1 MTRAPRH
8 ELAVGLVLVVALLA
22 FVALL
27 IKAGTGPGFLSS
39 RREIDVVFADGQG
52 LRAGSPVRI
61 AGLDVGQV
69 IEVDLAE
76 LDGLLLAR
84 VRISLPEALAA
95 KLRRDA
101 KITIQSNITGQNC
114 VNVVAAGAAEESLTP
129 GQVVRGVETSF
140 FDPILKEVGLGPAER
155 SDISRSIAQVREAID
170 QAKPKVLAALGNV
183 SETTATFKAV
193 ATDAGPT
200 IQESLA
206 HVKELTRR
214 LEAQA
219 PKIESALSRVDEL
232 ATQVNGLVH
241 QARPDLL
248 DTIGNARDLSADVRD
263 AIRSERPKVAKLL
276 DGIDPIRTRLER
288 VLYNSEVVTGQ
299 GAELMVSSRAN
310 AERAVAN
317 VRDAT
322 DWADQLVQ
330 KIYSNP
336 FVLSPFYKPKPDD
349 IRAQAVIDTARVF
362 MKGAKEL
369 GDLVKTMEGMQKSS
383 MSEQRRQ
390 EFDQLYRRATALMDW
405 LTRTEQQLAEGLRT
419 QQQQRR

>member
-27 IKAGTGPGFLSS
+27 VKAGTGPGFLSA
-39 RREIDVVFADGQG
+39 RREIDVIFVDGQG

-69 IEVDLAE
+69 IDVDLAE
-76 LDGLLLAR
+76 LDGMLLAR
-84 VRISLPEALAA
+84 VRVSLPEALAA
-95 KLRRDA
+95 KLRKDT

-114 VNVVAAGAAEESLTP
+114 VNVIAAGTAGESLAP

-170 QAKPKVLAALGNV
+170 QAKPKILMALTNV
-183 SETTATFKAV
+183 SETTATLNAV
-193 ATDAGPT
+193 AAGAGPSV
-200 IQESLA
+200 QEA
-206 HVKELTRR
+206 VDHAKELSKR
-214 LEAQA
+214 LEMQA
-219 PKIESALSRVDEL
+219 PRIESALARVDDL
-232 ATQVNGLVH
+232 VTQANGMVH

-248 DTIGNARDLSADVRD
+248 DAIGNVRDLSADVKDAVRD
-263 AIRSERPKVAKLL
+263 ERPKIAKLL
-276 DGIDPIRTRLER
+276 DGLEPIRARLER
-288 VLYNSEVVTGQ
+288 VLYNGEVVTGQ
-299 GAELMVSSRAN
+299 SAEMMVSSRAN
-310 AERAVAN
+310 VERAVAN

-330 KIYSNP
+330 KIYGNP
-336 FVLSPFYKPKPDD
+336 FVLSPFYKPKPED

-362 MKGAKEL
+362 TKGAKEL
-369 GDLVKTMEGMQKSS
+369 GDLVKTMEGMQKAT
-383 MSEQRRQ
+383 MSEERRQ

-405 LTRTEQQLAEGLRT
+405 LTRTEQQLAEGLRA
-419 QQQQRR
+419 QSRR